1 MKVEGRLNIKEDE
14 ITISALKLQTLSKH
28 EEDYLVGAKE
38 RKSLTINIPE
48 GLSEIELK
56 NLREFIKKI
65 SNQKGNMK
73 VTIDN
78 KGNQKEFDM
87 LINERVYKE
96 LREMIGEENLS
107 WK

>member
-1 MKVEGRLNIKEDE
+1 
-14 ITISALKLQTLSKH
+14 
-28 EEDYLVGAKE
+28 
-38 RKSLTINIPE
+38 
-48 GLSEIELK
+48 
-56 NLREFIKKI
+56 
-65 SNQKGNMK
+65 MK